1 MPVDS
6 LTAFA
11 MPKSV
16 NEVVGLDVA
25 VDHIGLTGIDER
37 QDMGVFLEIVGPG
50 QDRSQ
55 AFKGLCHDWILTR

>member
-1 MPVDS
+1 MPV
-6 LTAFA
+6 LAH
-11 MPKSV
+11 SV
-16 NEVVGLDVA
+16 RNAEIRNEVVGLDVA